1 MGSSVKPSS
10 KQSRRPVAPGRAR
23 SRRGV
28 GVALTLALL
37 TLTSCKVLV
46 RPSDMEAWQLRSSQG
61 TRIFRAEAERALS
74 QRTISIRK
82 LPGLMPSGGSST
94 RSMLPAEL
102 SRLDSLRDDLLRLNY
117 REQAR

>member
-1 MGSSVKPSS
+1 MGSSVKRSR
-10 KQSRRPVAPGRAR
+10 KQDRRVGRAAHT
-23 SRRGV
+23 RRCFRL
-28 GVALTLALL
+28 ALVLALL

-46 RPSDMEAWQLRSSQG
+46 RPGDMQAWQLRSAEG
-61 TRIFRAEAERALS
+61 TRVFRAEAERALS

-82 LPGLMPSGGSST
+82 LPSLMPSGGSSA

-102 SRLDSLRDDLLRLNY
+102 SRLDSFRDDLLRLNY